1 MGSQLV
7 EIDETDRKILRLIQE
22 DGRLTNAEIATRIG
36 LSQPACWKR
45 LKRLEATVVKSYNA
59 ALDPQSL
66 GLGIFAFVNVMLDN
80 HSEKAMLAFE
90 ASITAMPNVLS
101 CHNVSGKYDYL
112 LQIIVSDMETFH
124 RIGIRQIRELGNVK
138 EIYTGFSLTE
148 IKRSPSFPI

>member
-1 MGSQLV
+1 MTFSTQPAPAL
-7 EIDETDRKILRLIQE
+7 
-22 DGRLTNAEIATRIG
+22 GRLTNAEIATRIA

-45 LKRLEATVVKSYNA
+45 LKRLESTVVRSYNA
-59 ALDPQSL
+59 ALDPQAL

-80 HSEKAMLAFE
+80 HSERAMLAFE
-90 ASITAMPNVLS
+90 ASVIAMPNVLS

-138 EIYTGFSLTE
+138 EIYTGFSLKE
-148 IKRSPSFPI
+148 IKRCPSFPI